1 MFCGRRRGRLDFPR
15 LAYGLITDIAICL
28 IAAWVLAVGFNAF
41 KQPVLLAYLVA
52 GFALGPHGFGWVT
65 DEPSIATVADMGLIL
80 LLFMIGLE
88 IDLRKMLAS
97 GRAITVTAGAQIF
110 GSALLGL
117 LFCRFAGLAG
127 SWLES
132 LHLGVAVALS
142 STVIIVKLLH
152 DKRELETLPGRI
164 TLGVLVLQ
172 DLFAIVFL
180 ALQPN
185 LQHPSAGLI
194 LISFG
199 RVGLLMLVAFVVSR
213 YLLPPI
219 FKSVARLPELVLV
232 GALAWC
238 FALAGLANLLGLSR
252 EMGALVAG
260 VAIST
265 FPYTLDV
272 AAKVTSIR
280 DFFVVL
286 FFVTLGMTFP
296 APKAADLGWTLG
308 LAAFVVA
315 TRAATVFVPLY
326 LTRHGHRGSLLPTLN
341 LSQLSELSLVI
352 LALGRTAGKV
362 SDHAVAAV
370 AFTFSLLAAG
380 STYAILGGDA
390 LTRRL
395 SPWLTRLG
403 LPDLDTTPAAVTSTR
418 PPGVFLLGF
427 SWTASSLLEEIRR
440 ERPDL
445 LADLRVVDFNPVV
458 HERLRHRGVSV
469 VYGDI
474 TQRDVLLH
482 AGIAGARII
491 ICSLPNTVLRG
502 ATNLRLLQQV
512 RQLNPEAQ
520 IIVHAERLV
529 DVPALYAEGAH
540 WVILPRLLEAGEI
553 FAAIAAAEKKLLH
566 EKRQADEAQLRQRDE
581 VIP

>member
-1 MFCGRRRGRLDFPR
+1 

-88 IDLRKMLAS
+88 IDLRKML
-97 GRAITVTAGAQIF
+97 
-110 GSALLGL
+110 
-117 LFCRFAGLAG
+117 
-127 SWLES
+127 
-132 LHLGVAVALS
+132 
-142 STVIIVKLLH
+142 
-152 DKRELETLPGRI
+152 
-164 TLGVLVLQ
+164 
-172 DLFAIVFL
+172 
-180 ALQPN
+180 
-185 LQHPSAGLI
+185 
-194 LISFG
+194 
-199 RVGLLMLVAFVVSR
+199 
-213 YLLPPI
+213 
-219 FKSVARLPELVLV
+219 
-232 GALAWC
+232 
-238 FALAGLANLLGLSR
+238 
-252 EMGALVAG
+252 
-260 VAIST
+260 
-265 FPYTLDV
+265 
-272 AAKVTSIR
+272 
-280 DFFVVL
+280 
-286 FFVTLGMTFP
+286 
-296 APKAADLGWTLG
+296 
-308 LAAFVVA
+308 
-315 TRAATVFVPLY
+315 
-326 LTRHGHRGSLLPTLN
+326 
-341 LSQLSELSLVI
+341 VI
-352 LALGRTAGKV
+352 LALGRTAGEV

-380 STYAILGGDA
+380 STYAILGSDA

-403 LPDLDTTPAAVTSTR
+403 LPDLDATPAAVTSTR

-458 HERLRHRGVSV
+458 HEQLQRRGVSV

-482 AGIAGARII
+482 AGLSGARII

-520 IIVHAERLV
+520 ILVHAERLV
-529 DVPALYAEGAH
+529 DVPALYAAGAN